1 MPVRFSNLNSPTGE
15 TFGPWWGIAAAV
27 SSGSISVFTVV
38 LFYRWTWRRDKRGLQ
53 KARDKFQKIYRVIAE
68 QSNPKVIVKPDG
80 AEIRVGDFCWE
91 AGPSCNDGLIY
102 LQGLTLDW
110 TVVWHAGLH
119 SDEVETIC
127 SKPYSQYDSWHPNW
141 AEPPSLPL
149 CPFPVVERQSM
160 TIGRPH
166 LSHSYFVQPAVYHP
180 HRAASQENDCENGLT
195 KP

>member
-1 MPVRFSNLNSPTGE
+1 MTMITFTSVLK

-27 SSGSISVFTVV
+27 SSGSISVFTVG

-53 KARDKFQKIYRVIAE
+53 NARDKFQEIYRVIAE
-68 QSNPKVIVKPDG
+68 PSNPKVIVKPEG

-91 AGPSCNDGLIY
+91 AGPSRNDGLVY
-102 LQGLTLDW
+102 LQGLTVDW

-119 SDEVETIC
+119 SDEIEKIC
-127 SKPYSQYDSWHPNW
+127 KKPHSQYDSWHPYW

-149 CPFPVVERQSM
+149 CPFPIVERETM

-166 LSHSYFVQPAVYHP
+166 HSHIYCVQPAVYHP
-180 HRAASQENDCENGLT
+180 RRAASQENDCENGLT
-195 KP
+195 KR